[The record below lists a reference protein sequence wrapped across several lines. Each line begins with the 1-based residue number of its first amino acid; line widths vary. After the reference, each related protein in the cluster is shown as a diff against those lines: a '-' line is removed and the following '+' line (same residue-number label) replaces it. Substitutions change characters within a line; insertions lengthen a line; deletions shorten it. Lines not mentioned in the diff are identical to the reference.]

1 MSLSVNS
8 SSRYHLSNHPP
19 SDMSSSTRPDT
30 FLLSI
35 DGQGVA
41 GLDEFDVIDPATEE
55 LVARCPAADASMLA
69 AAVASA
75 SRAFPAWRSAPWSE
89 RSAALKA
96 LGQLLQ
102 THRET
107 LVTLLVREQGKPRA
121 AAEWE
126 IDGSAAWFAGIAELT
141 LEDEERPMLPGV
153 KSILRHVPVGVVAA
167 IVPWNFPILLAVW
180 KIAPALLTG
189 NTMVLKPSPYTPLT
203 TLHFGLLAQSV
214 LPPGVLN
221 VVALPDSLAPQ
232 LTEHPNVGMIAFTGS
247 TETGKKIMRSASSSI
262 KRVTLE
268 LGGNDPAIVLPDAD
282 VEAAA
287 PALFWAAFQNSAQ
300 FCVASKRLYVHESIY
315 DRFCEA
321 LVAYARTV
329 QVGSGSNPAVGLGPI
344 QNRVQFKKVRD
355 LIDDSRRAGHR
366 FLLGGEVQD
375 GPGYFIPVTLIDNP
389 PDDARCVVEEAF
401 GPILPILKYHSVN
414 EVIARA
420 NASHYGLASSV
431 WGRDEQAAADVGR
444 RLEAGVVWVNCIH
457 QMSPAVPMGGVKQS
471 GLGVENGSEGLAHY
485 CNLQTIVQK
494 VG

>member
-1 MSLSVNS
+1 M
-8 SSRYHLSNHPP
+8 HPP
-19 SDMSSSTRPDT
+19 IDMPSSPLPDT

-35 DGQGVA
+35 DGQGLA
-41 GLDEFDVIDPATEE
+41 SRDEFDVIDPATEE
-55 LVARCPAADASMLA
+55 RVARCPAGDASLLA
-69 AAVASA
+69 AAVAAA

-102 THRET
+102 AHRDT
-107 LVTLLVREQGKPRA
+107 LVTLLVREQGKPRL

-126 IDGSAAWFAGIAELT
+126 IDSSAAWFAGIAEQA

-189 NTMVLKPSPYTPLT
+189 NTMVLKPSPCTPLT
-203 TLHFGLLAQSV
+203 TLHFGRLAQSV

-221 VVALPDSLAPQ
+221 VLALPDSLAPQ
-232 LTEHPNVGMIAFTGS
+232 LTEHPDVAMIAFTGS
-247 TETGKKIMRSASSSI
+247 TETGRKIMRSAATSI

-315 DRFCEA
+315 DRFCKA

-329 QVGSGSNPAVGLGPI
+329 QVGSGLDPAAGLGPI
-344 QNRVQFKKVRD
+344 QNRAQFNKVRD

-366 FLLGGEVQD
+366 FLLGGEVPD
-375 GPGYFIPVTLIDNP
+375 GPGYFVPVTLIDNP

-401 GPILPILKYHSVN
+401 GPVLPVLKYHSID

-420 NASHYGLASSV
+420 NASNYGLAASV
-431 WGRDEQAAADVGR
+431 WGRDEQAATDVGR
-444 RLEAGVVWVNCIH
+444 RLEAGVLWINCIH
-457 QMSPAVPMGGVKQS
+457 LLSPAVPMGGIKQS
-471 GLGVENGSEGLAHY
+471 GLGVENGPEGLAHY
-485 CNLQTIVQK
+485 CNLQTIVQRAT
-494 VG
+494 

>member
-1 MSLSVNS
+1 M
-8 SSRYHLSNHPP
+8 HPP
-19 SDMSSSTRPDT
+19 NDMPSPTLPDT
-30 FLLSI
+30 FLFSI
-35 DGQGVA
+35 DGQG
-41 GLDEFDVIDPATEE
+41 LSSRDRFDVIDPATEG
-55 LVARCPAADASMLA
+55 LVARCPAGDASMLA
-69 AAVASA
+69 AAVAA
-75 SRAFPAWRSAPWSE
+75 ARRAFPAWRATPWIE
-89 RSAALKA
+89 RRAALKA

-102 THRET
+102 THRDT
-107 LVTLLVREQGKPRA
+107 LVTLLVREQGKPRL

-126 IDGSAAWFAGIAELT
+126 IDSSAAWFAGIADQA

-153 KSILRHVPVGVVAA
+153 KSIVRHVPVGVVAA

-189 NTMVLKPSPYTPLT
+189 NTMVLKPSPYTPLS
-203 TLHFGLLAQSV
+203 TLHFGRLAQTV

-221 VVALPDSLAPQ
+221 VLALPDSLAPQ
-232 LTEHPNVGMIAFTGS
+232 LTEHPDVGMIAFTGS
-247 TETGKKIMRSASSSI
+247 TETGKKIMRSASASI
-262 KRVTLE
+262 KRITLE

-329 QVGSGSNPAVGLGPI
+329 QVGNGLDPASGLGPI
-344 QNRVQFKKVRD
+344 QNRTQFDKVRD
-355 LIDDSRRAGHR
+355 LINDSRRAGHR
-366 FLLGGEVQD
+366 FLLGGEVQE
-375 GPGYFIPVTLIDNP
+375 GPGFFVPVTLVDNP

-401 GPILPILKYHSVN
+401 GPVLPVLKYHGID

-420 NASHYGLASSV
+420 NASNYGLAASV

-444 RLEAGVVWVNCIH
+444 RLEAGVVWINCIH
-457 QMSPAVPMGGVKQS
+457 LLSPAIPMGGIKQS
-471 GLGVENGSEGLAHY
+471 GIGVENGPEGLAHY
-485 CNLQTIVQK
+485 CNLQTIVQRA
-494 VG
+494 G